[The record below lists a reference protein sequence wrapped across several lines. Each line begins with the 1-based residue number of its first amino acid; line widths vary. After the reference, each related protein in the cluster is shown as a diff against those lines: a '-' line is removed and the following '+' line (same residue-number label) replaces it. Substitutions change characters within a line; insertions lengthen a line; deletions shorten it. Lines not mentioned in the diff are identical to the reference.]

1 MKVSV
6 EEVSTQKKFSEVIN
20 KSNLTVVDFFAT
32 WCGPCMQAKPLFES
46 LAAKYPSSNFIAVNV
61 DNSSDISSEY
71 GVSSLPTFMFFKK
84 GAKLGQVVGA
94 DMNKVEEMIKK
105 HGIASSGGFPTGGRV
120 LGSSSSSPT
129 TYPNLITGGG
139 SSSWEIF
146 NPLIRKAN
154 TIPVEQRPVYF
165 LAGVVCVYMVLRFV
179 LNILFK

>member
-1 MKVSV
+1 
-6 EEVSTQKKFSEVIN
+6 
-20 KSNLTVVDFFAT
+20 
-32 WCGPCMQAKPLFES
+32 MQAKPLFEA

-84 GAKLGQVVGA
+84 GAKLGQVIGA
-94 DMNKVEEMIKK
+94 DLNKVEEMIKK
-105 HGIASSGGFPTGGRV
+105 HGTAVSGGSFPMTGGRV
-120 LGSSSSSPT
+120 LGSSSSSST
-129 TYPNLITGGG
+129 IYPNLITGGG
-139 SSSWEIF
+139 SSAWGMF